1 MTDHDK
7 VRELILSKE
16 QMPIALDATR
26 SALIVVDVQR
36 FFASP
41 DSPFAQVFGRIA
53 PGMMDGYFERVRSTV
68 LPNIRRLQQCF
79 RSQNLPVIFCS
90 FGSFLADGQDLPA
103 WLKDFDQLSLSVL
116 GRRANPQVNDSTW
129 QVEESIAPSPVNS

>member
-103 WLKDFDQLSLSVL
+103 GLKDFDQLSLGVL
-116 GRRANPQVNDSTW
+116 GRRATRR
-129 QVEESIAPSPVNS
+129 